1 MPPPQASGGLGFT
14 PKLPPP
20 QAYSLAR
27 ITARLESPCC
37 RGSPSISLAAPSAAL
52 VRVSVRARVREKECR
67 VARICTH
74 TRDKAQRH
82 MSSES
87 LHAARRARTRRR
99 PGEGA
104 ARAGE
109 EGGLCDMCG
118 TICGTACASACVLMA
133 HTCSRRSCMHINA
146 ECSRSCVHIKTH
158 IVKHVMTRAHLEK
171 DLYAHRHHARH
182 LRARFQ
188 LPAAGAGLE
197 SRGYVRVEG
206 GRYNAGVGLCISRLR

>member
-1 MPPPQASGGLGFT
+1 M
-14 PKLPPP
+14 
-20 QAYSLAR
+20 R
-27 ITARLESPCC
+27 H
-37 RGSPSISLAAPSAAL
+37 
-52 VRVSVRARVREKECR
+52 VRHSMC
-67 VARICTH
+67 H
-74 TRDKAQRH
+74 SMH
-82 MSSES
+82 
-87 LHAARRARTRRR
+87 
-99 PGEGA
+99 
-104 ARAGE
+104 
-109 EGGLCDMCG
+109 DMCG

-188 LPAAGAGLE
+188 LPAADAGLE
-197 SRGYVRVEG
+197 SRGYARVEG

>member
-1 MPPPQASGGLGFT
+1 VCVPGRPGASRCHWAALAEVRSARGGLGFTPKLPPPQASGGLGFTPKLPPPQASGGLGFTPKLPPPQASGGLGFT

-118 TICGTACASACVLMA
+118 TVCATACT
-133 HTCSRRSCMHINA
+133 TCA
-146 ECSRSCVHIKTH
+146 
-158 IVKHVMTRAHLEK
+158 AQ
-171 DLYAHRHHARH
+171 YAAQHAPQH
-182 LRARFQ
+182 A
-188 LPAAGAGLE
+188 
-197 SRGYVRVEG
+197 Y
-206 GRYNAGVGLCISRLR
+206 